1 MQTLYHRATELPGHI
16 TNNPPPETLLGY
28 TLPRALQIRPQIS
41 FGEIQ
46 EFLIS
51 FHDIQ
56 TKPPHHSGLFMLGA
70 ICNRWKVV
78 ALTQGLSLTV
88 RTLSLTYRA
97 TRSYHQQSSTWNPT
111 RLQYYLWLQ
120 FPVTILFMVTTSAPN
135 MRRQHCRQ
143 IRDVE

>member
-1 MQTLYHRATELPGHI
+1 MQTLYHRATEQPGHI

-46 EFLIS
+46 EILIS

-88 RTLSLTYRA
+88 QTPYHWPTEPPGHITNNPPPETLPGYNII
-97 TRSYHQQSSTWNPT
+97 YGYNFSTKHA
-111 RLQYYLWLQ
+111 Q
-120 FPVTILFMVTTSAPN
+120 TTL
-135 MRRQHCRQ
+135 
-143 IRDVE
+143 